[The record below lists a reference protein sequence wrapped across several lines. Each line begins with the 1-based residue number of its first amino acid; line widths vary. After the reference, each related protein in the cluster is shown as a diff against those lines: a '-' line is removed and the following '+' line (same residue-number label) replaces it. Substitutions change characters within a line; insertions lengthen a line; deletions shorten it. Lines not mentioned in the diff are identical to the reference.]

1 MTDVPAASPPPRR
14 AGPGTG
20 SHPPRFPGRF
30 AASRGFRRVAWAGIA
45 LVVVV
50 SLAVGA
56 AGDAG
61 PESSADRVQRIAS
74 TLKCPE
80 CVGQSV
86 GDSNSSRARAIRV
99 EIARGVESGA
109 TDDEI
114 VQGIVDRYGE
124 TVTLVP
130 PGTGFAGLVWALPVL
145 ALILALAALGATFL
159 RWRRSPVL
167 HASDDDRAL
176 VEQAR
181 AQR

>member
-1 MTDVPAASPPPRR
+1 MTPHPTRISRAPMRR
-14 AGPGTG
+14 AVW
-20 SHPPRFPGRF
+20 
-30 AASRGFRRVAWAGIA
+30 AAVA

-50 SLAVGA
+50 SLGVGA
-56 AGDAG
+56 TGDAG
-61 PESSADRVQRIAS
+61 PETAADRVQRISS

-86 GDSNSSRARAIRV
+86 GDSNSSRARAIRT
-99 EIARGVESGA
+99 EIARGVEAGA

-130 PGTGFAGLVWALPVL
+130 PATGFAGLVWALPVL
-145 ALILALAALGATFL
+145 ALVLALAGLGATFL
-159 RWRRSPVL
+159 RWRRTPIM
-167 HASDDDRAL
+167 HASDDDRTL

-181 AQR
+181 SQR

>member
-1 MTDVPAASPPPRR
+1 MRGRDVRSRSMRR
-14 AGPGTG
+14 A
-20 SHPPRFPGRF
+20 
-30 AASRGFRRVAWAGIA
+30 AWLGIA
-45 LVVVV
+45 LVVLV
-50 SLAVGA
+50 SVGVGA
-56 AGDAG
+56 VGDAG
-61 PESSADRVQRIAS
+61 PETAAERVQRISS

-86 GDSNSSRARAIRV
+86 AGSNSSRAQAIRT
-99 EIARGVESGA
+99 EIARGVEQGA

-145 ALILALAALGATFL
+145 ALVLALAGLGATFL
-159 RWRRSPVL
+159 RWRRAPVL